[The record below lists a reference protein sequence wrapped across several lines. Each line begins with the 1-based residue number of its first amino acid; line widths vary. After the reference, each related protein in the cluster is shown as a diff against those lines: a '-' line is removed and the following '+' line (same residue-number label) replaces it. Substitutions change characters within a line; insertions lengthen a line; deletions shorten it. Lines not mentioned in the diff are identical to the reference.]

1 MYIVNEQDISNTVN
15 DFTTLCNYLE
25 QKKPKLSDRKLVLG
39 KNDLFALN
47 KELINKKEVSAP
59 NYMQES
65 YPVIDLMFNLAV
77 LGKLYLKTGDEKGK
91 VFLTSTE
98 RKVEFDNLNLFEK
111 YAFLLE
117 TFWTLFDFKCIR
129 YDGINGIGDIID
141 GLRKSIAGKEL
152 RKGAFSKRK
161 DFDSAFSI
169 NSVLIHYIGYLGFC
183 SFTLLPQKGKTVD
196 RYLDSIKS
204 ITPTNLGINLC
215 NILNVLKI
223 EVWNKPFYDE
233 YGSLMSNTLK
243 DLLNDPDFEV
253 EDIEDED
260 SADSIEDEDE
270 NQDEAEPMPFYRILM
285 PIFPDDALN
294 GTVTAD
300 VRKSIKGNY
309 IFKVSLEKTV
319 WRMISIGFN
328 HSLDDL
334 HLAIQDAFDFDND
347 HLYSFF
353 MDGKRYS
360 RDRYESPN
368 CEDGPYADEA
378 IIGEL
383 GLYTG
388 QKILYLFD
396 YGDSWEFE
404 VQLLKINEGEEPVK
418 QPQIIDSKGEAPEQ
432 YPSWDDEDE
441 DEDEEPEEDDEVEGN
456 G

>member
-1 MYIVNEQDISNTVN
+1 MYKVNEQDISNTVH
-15 DFTTLCNYLE
+15 DFMIFCGYLD
-25 QKKPKLSDRKLVLG
+25 QKRPKLSDRKSVLG

-47 KELINKKEVSAP
+47 KLLINQKEVSAP

-117 TFWTLFDFKCIR
+117 TFWTQFDIELYLGYGIDNIGKIVTVFKR
-129 YDGINGIGDIID
+129 SVPEKKLY
-141 GLRKSIAGKEL
+141 
-152 RKGAFSKRK
+152 KGAFSKNK
-161 DFDSAFSI
+161 DRDAIYSYNA
-169 NSVLIHYIGYLGFC
+169 VLIHYFSFYGIC
-183 SFTLLPQKGKTVD
+183 NFTLLPIKGKSTD
-196 RYLDSIKS
+196 KYLDSIDS
-204 ITPTNLGINLC
+204 ITPTKFGVNIC
-215 NILNVLKI
+215 KILNNLKI
-223 EVWNKPFYDE
+223 IKWNVPFME
-233 YGSLMSNTLK
+233 KYG
-243 DLLNDPDFEV
+243 DLDFY
-253 EDIEDED
+253 IKDED
-260 SADSIEDEDE
+260 REDMTDDDFINIDVEMHGKGE
-270 NQDEAEPMPFYRILM
+270 IQHVEFYKYLQ
-285 PIFPDDALN
+285 PIFPE
-294 GTVTAD
+294 GTVTKTVLA
-300 VRKSIKGNY
+300 SITKKAPKGNY

-334 HLAIQDAFDFDND
+334 HLAIQDAYDFDND

-378 IIGEL
+378 IIGEI
-383 GLYTG
+383 GLYAG

-404 VQLLKINEGEEPVK
+404 VQLLKINEGEEPLKV
-418 QPQIIDSKGEAPEQ
+418 PQIIDSKGKAPEQ
-432 YPSWDDEDE
+432 YPSWEEEDEDE
-441 DEDEEPEEDDEVEGN
+441 DEDEEYDEDEKVEEKG
-456 G
+456 